1 MVIRAQGLLAEISPL
16 INHRGSLVYVSPIEA
31 RCRHCAR
38 EFCLSDLLGALDGAC
53 PHCARLLSPE
63 WTSLLLEESRTADKA
78 MMLLVRA
85 LRRLN
90 GLPGNLELLPHS
102 VLRNL
107 FEEVGWEE
115 ELSNDPAGAQEE
127 LRFIRLEVE
136 SWERLAELGDRNG
149 LSERVKEFLSRKRGS
164 GKSVSQPNESA
175 VD

>member
-1 MVIRAQGLLAEISPL
+1 MSVL
-16 INHRGSLVYVSPIEA
+16 PIEA

-38 EFCLSDLLGALDGAC
+38 EFSLSDLLPAADGVC

-63 WTSLLLEESRTADKA
+63 WTSLLLAESQTADEA
-78 MMLLVRA
+78 MMLLVRT
-85 LRRLN
+85 LRRLV

-115 ELSNDPAGAQEE
+115 EFSSDPARAQEE

-136 SWERLAELGDRNG
+136 SWEHLAEIDDRNG
-149 LSERVKEFLSRKRGS
+149 LSKRVREFLSRKRRS
-164 GKSVSQPNESA
+164 EKSVSQPNEPA

>member
-1 MVIRAQGLLAEISPL
+1 MSVL
-16 INHRGSLVYVSPIEA
+16 PIEA

-38 EFCLSDLLGALDGAC
+38 EFYLSDLLPAADGAC

-63 WTSLLLEESRTADKA
+63 WTSLLLEESQTADEA
-78 MMLLVRA
+78 MMVLVRT
-85 LRRLN
+85 LRRLV

-115 ELSNDPAGAQEE
+115 EFSNDPAGAQEE

-136 SWERLAELGDRNG
+136 SWERLAEIDDRNG
-149 LSERVKEFLSRKRGS
+149 LSERVKEFLSRKRRS
-164 GKSVSQPNESA
+164 GKSVSQPNEPA

>member
-1 MVIRAQGLLAEISPL
+1 M
-16 INHRGSLVYVSPIEA
+16 YVSPIEA

-38 EFCLSDLLGALDGAC
+38 EFRLSDLLSAADGVC
-53 PHCARLLSPE
+53 PYCARLLSPE
-63 WTSLLLEESRTADKA
+63 WTSLLLQESRTADEA
-78 MMLLVRA
+78 MMALVRA
-85 LRRLN
+85 LRRLV

-115 ELSNDPAGAQEE
+115 EFSNDPAGAQDE

-136 SWERLAELGDRNG
+136 SWERLAELDDRNG
-149 LSERVKEFLSRKRGS
+149 LSERVKEFLSRKRRS
-164 GKSVSQPNESA
+164 GKFVSQPNEPG